1 MKEDNQK
8 QRENMKR
15 AVFLLTLMILFTSIS
30 SCSRPEEGIH
40 IIEMVQQEFAPDKRV
55 AIFDVTGNVNKRT
68 LYLTGETNLPAAIKS
83 LEEKLTDAQITFVND
98 IRILPDKKDLK
109 NKTWGVITVSV
120 ANIRMEPSNA
130 AEMATQAILGT
141 PVRIYKKTEK
151 GNYYRVQTPDG
162 YLGWIDNNSVR
173 LMDQRQFDAWR
184 DASKVIYL
192 EDHGYVYERP
202 GVNKRVSD
210 LVAGSLLEKIQS
222 VKEYVIVAFPDGR
235 RGVIPDTEVKDFK
248 EWLETRNPTITSI
261 LKTSERYMGTPYLWG
276 GASTKM
282 MDCSGFTKTVFFM
295 NGVIIP
301 RDASQQVNEGILLTE
316 NVDWLEKVP
325 EASLVFFGRK
335 ATEDTPQRVWHVGIW
350 IGNGQMIHEDGPL
363 KIEALD
369 PILPSFNKNRYDT
382 FFSARNYLDALGTG
396 QIVWIKDHEWYV
408 SK

>member
-1 MKEDNQK
+1 
-8 QRENMKR
+8 MKR
-15 AVFLLTLMILFTSIS
+15 SVFLLSLLILYTLIS
-30 SCSRPEEGIH
+30 SCSRPEEGIY
-40 IIEMVQQEFAPDKRV
+40 IIDAVRQEFAPDKRV
-55 AIFDVTGNVNKRT
+55 AIFDVNGEVSNGK
-68 LYLTGETNLPAAIKS
+68 LHLTGETSLPSAMES
-83 LEEKLTDAQITFVND
+83 LEERLAELKIKFVND
-98 IRILPDKKDLK
+98 VQILPDKKDLK
-109 NKTWGVITVSV
+109 NRTWGVVTVSV
-120 ANIRMEPSNA
+120 ANIRVEPSNG

-151 GNYYRVQTPDG
+151 GSYYRVQTPDG
-162 YLGWIDNNSVR
+162 YLGWIDNNSFK
-173 LMDQRQFDAWR
+173 LMDQKQFDAWR

-222 VKEYVIVAFPDGR
+222 VKDHVIVAFPDGR
-235 RGVIPDTEVKDFK
+235 RGVIPDAEVMDFM
-248 EWLETRNPTITSI
+248 EWLETRNPTIPSI

-276 GASTKM
+276 GTSTKM
-282 MDCSGFTKTVFFM
+282 MDCSGFTKTVFFL

-301 RDASQQVNEGILLTE
+301 RDASQQVHEGIFLTD
-316 NVDWLEKVP
+316 NVEFLEKVP

-335 ATEDTPQRVWHVGIW
+335 ATKDTPQRVWHVGIW
-350 IGNGQMIHEDGPL
+350 LGNGQMIHEDGPL

-382 FFSARNYLDALGTG
+382 FFSARNYLDAIGSG